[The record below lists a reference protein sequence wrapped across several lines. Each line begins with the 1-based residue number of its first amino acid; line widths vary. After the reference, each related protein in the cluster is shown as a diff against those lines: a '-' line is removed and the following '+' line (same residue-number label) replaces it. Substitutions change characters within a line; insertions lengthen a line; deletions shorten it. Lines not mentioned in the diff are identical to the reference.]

1 MLLNEIL
8 KITAKIPYWCC
19 TTTQIWVVQ
28 PSDWL
33 KNWLYS
39 DRSTTHMWRITSV
52 EFLHLFLRHHFT
64 GEQEVVLQ
72 NIFSGW
78 EWVCCW
84 LFSLLWRRNFIIRVI
99 YSHLCTANCIKSS
112 TQHYFKPNWW
122 IPLKTLLFL
131 SENKAQMGMQ
141 IFVTV

>member
-1 MLLNEIL
+1 MLHHYPDLGSAAFWL
-8 KITAKIPYWCC
+8 AKKIGFIQTEALPIWDASPVWNFC
-19 TTTQIWVVQ
+19 TC
-28 PSDWL
+28 
-33 KNWLYS
+33 
-39 DRSTTHMWRITSV
+39 
-52 EFLHLFLRHHFT
+52 FLRNHFT

-78 EWVCCW
+78 GWVCCW

-112 TQHYFKPNWW
+112 TQHCFKPNWW

-131 SENKAQMGMQ
+131 SENNAQMGMQ